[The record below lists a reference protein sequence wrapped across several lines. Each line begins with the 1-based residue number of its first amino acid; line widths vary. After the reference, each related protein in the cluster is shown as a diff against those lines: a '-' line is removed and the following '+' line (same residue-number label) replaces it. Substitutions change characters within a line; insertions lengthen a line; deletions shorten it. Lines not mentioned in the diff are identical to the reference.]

1 MRRAELPGPPWT
13 RPKAAPPA
21 SEQYPSRAAGHDTGP
36 ASAACGPFLRVELTN
51 RLWVAS
57 DEVSYSEAVH
67 TMLDDEQKYAVVV
80 NHEEQYS
87 IWPEDRELPLGW
99 KKEGFAGTR
108 KDCLDHIEKV
118 WTDIRPL
125 SLRRS
130 LSEEGG

>member
-1 MRRAELPGPPWT
+1 M
-13 RPKAAPPA
+13 
-21 SEQYPSRAAGHDTGP
+21 Q
-36 ASAACGPFLRVELTN
+36 
-51 RLWVAS
+51 
-57 DEVSYSEAVH
+57 

-99 KKEGFAGTR
+99 KKEGFAGAR
-108 KDCLDHIEKV
+108 KDCLDHIEKI

-130 LSEEGG
+130 LSEEGE